1 MTDKQIVETL
11 AGKVM
16 GWRQITT
23 TKISFGGTIVRRNW
37 WDASLP
43 DPDDDGLWP
52 GYAPHDYP
60 RPTAD
65 EKWNPLTDANATLEC
80 LERMD
85 SWARIG
91 SKVDVC
97 WKSCKWFRSSCNDF
111 KIDACRAM
119 VAAVEG
125 RDA

>member
-1 MTDKQIVETL
+1 MTDRETIQML
-11 AGKVM
+11 AEKVM
-16 GWRQITT
+16 GI
-23 TKISFGGTIVRRNW
+23 
-37 WDASLP
+37 
-43 DPDDDGLWP
+43 
-52 GYAPHDYP
+52 AP
-60 RPTAD
+60 AVAAQLFL
-65 EKWNPLTDANATLEC
+65 WNPLTDANATLEC

-85 SWARIG
+85 SWSRIG

-119 VAAVEG
+119 IAAVEG